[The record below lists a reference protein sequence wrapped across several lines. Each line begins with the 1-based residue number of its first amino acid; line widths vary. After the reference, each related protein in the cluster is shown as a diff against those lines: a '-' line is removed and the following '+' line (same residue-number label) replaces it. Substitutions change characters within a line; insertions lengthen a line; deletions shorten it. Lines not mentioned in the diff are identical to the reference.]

1 MHRLLRFAAC
11 FTILAF
17 TNLCNAQNMEILG
30 EYRIGIVGQEKDN
43 SIYQATHVG
52 ALDAAL
58 AISKRDSIDIEIVVL
73 TPDQSQ
79 GQNQEDSLGQL
90 FIENADGIIISP
102 GDDLATHE
110 AIRFAQK
117 QGQKIVFFETEI
129 KDITPLASIIANEF
143 KAGFLAGKLIEK
155 LLPTRARIAILM
167 NAEANSAQ
175 QDRLRGLRSAIGY
188 KRIEKIVPTQ
198 PDYFS
203 AIEAIRKTEDTDR
216 NDLISGWVFLD
227 DWPLLGMPA
236 FPWKAGERPCVAIQ
250 SSPSAFMHLDQGYLD
265 ALIVHAY
272 YDWGYK
278 SVETLIDCLHNDKTS
293 PLLIETEPQVIDRA
307 NIKSYRN
314 KWQQWLR

>member
-1 MHRLLRFAAC
+1 MRHFYS
-11 FTILAF
+11 FTICAVLA
-17 TNLCNAQNMEILG
+17 LASLSQAQNIEILG
-30 EYRIGIVGQEKDN
+30 EYRIGIVGQEKNN

-58 AISKRDSIDIEIVVL
+58 AISKRDSIDIEIIVL

-102 GDDLATHE
+102 GDAPATHE

-117 QGQKIVFFETEI
+117 QGQKIVFFENDV
-129 KDITPLASIIANEF
+129 KSITPIASIIANEF
-143 KAGFLAGKLIEK
+143 KAGFLAGKTIEK
-155 LLPTRARIAILM
+155 LLPTQARIAILM
-167 NAEANSAQ
+167 NAEANSTQ
-175 QDRLRGLRSAIGY
+175 QERLSGLRSAIGY
-188 KRIEKIVPTQ
+188 KRIEKIVTTQ
-198 PDYFS
+198 ADYFS

-236 FPWKAGERPCVAIQ
+236 FPWRAGERPCVAIQ

-278 SVETLIDCLHNDKTS
+278 SVETLIESLHNNKVS
-293 PLLIETEPQVIDRA
+293 SRSIETEPQVIDRL
-307 NIKSYRN
+307 NIQSYRN
-314 KWQQWLR
+314 KWQQWLQ